1 MKLSAPLNCKSL
13 EKQSPHEVADS
24 SAQDQSTNVLSQAS
38 PPSIST
44 ESKATRRHTTEELI
58 SSLPSTEI
66 LQNIIV
72 EGDTPPA
79 AEETCQNKVTN
90 RHSRELHYATI
101 TGAPMQTIAAVKG
114 VDKTWY
120 ISILPVGAPPV
131 NILNVPTPTPPKKIT
146 LTCEINSPASETEKR
161 KFTRKW
167 NYIKVVISD
176 LKEALRAKP
185 TSLDTAKVI
194 EDSLEELKQFGQ
206 DIEIPMEELVC
217 VLDKLAAEI
226 KHHNSLDKEMVKRE
240 ISSKLHVELTYL
252 TNSYSQYLENAKKL
266 KNTLVIH
273 ENILERVVKR
283 YEGNDTN
290 ILEQK
295 NKITKIKEELA
306 AAEEELK
313 NMEKKRSDLLAE
325 EEECKEEA
333 KSTISKLKSAEE
345 NINAINEKI
354 NRMNDCLAHL
364 DEAIDREFELRKKEM
379 LDLMDRLLELE
390 IS

>member
-1 MKLSAPLNCKSL
+1 MKLSAPLNCNSL
-13 EKQSPHEVADS
+13 EKQSP
-24 SAQDQSTNVLSQAS
+24 QDQSTNVLSQAS

-44 ESKATRRHTTEELI
+44 ESKATGRHTTEELI
-58 SSLPSTEI
+58 SSLTSTEI
-66 LQNIIV
+66 LQDIIV
-72 EGDTPPA
+72 EGDTPPT
-79 AEETCQNKVTN
+79 AEETRQNKVTK

-101 TGAPMQTIAAVKG
+101 SGAPMQTIAAVKG

-120 ISILPVGAPPV
+120 ISILPLGAPPV
-131 NILNVPTPTPPKKIT
+131 DILNIPTPTPPKKIT
-146 LTCEINSPASETEKR
+146 LTCEINSSASEIEKR

-176 LKEALRAKP
+176 LKEALRMKP
-185 TSLDTAKVI
+185 TSLDTGKVI
-194 EDSLEELKQFGQ
+194 EDSLEELQQFGQ
-206 DIEIPMEELVC
+206 DIEISMEELVR
-217 VLDKLAAEI
+217 VLNKLAAEI
-226 KHHNSLDKEMVKRE
+226 KHHSSLDKEIVKRE

-252 TNSYSQYLENAKKL
+252 TNSYSQYSENAKKL
-266 KNTLVIH
+266 KNTLVIQ

-283 YEGNDTN
+283 QEGYDTN
-290 ILEQK
+290 ILEQQ
-295 NKITKIKEELA
+295 NKIAKIKEELA
-306 AAEEELK
+306 TAEEELE

-325 EEECKEEA
+325 EEECKEET

-379 LDLMDRLLELE
+379 LDLVDRLLELE